1 MRLPSITG
9 KAGSADI
16 PPLGLSATADRG
28 DGRAKRSKKVSKKSQ
43 KTTLSVLV
51 EQEYLLCVKQT
62 FDGSSGTVLAV
73 REFSI
78 DLFEEEASRSVTL
91 SAVLSDFVGPQKDI
105 DAAFVYLGDA
115 LTELHRISA
124 AGMERSD
131 VEASIKN
138 GSFWPNMVV
147 TSRDLD
153 EQAIAYD
160 FFDLSQASGA
170 SGVGVQAAFL
180 SSDLLSDIGKSLS
193 TLKIDCV
200 SVGPVNSAVSGAIM
214 GRDGL
219 SGAGVDVWPD
229 GRAVIYS
236 ANAGRCVPE
245 ETFIALE
252 KLNLEPLV
260 DDEVD
265 QFIGS
270 HDTSPTIWRL
280 DIFEGQAPERVGY
293 FAPSNFDPEVIRS
306 DPSQRLFAF
315 ECKLDRTGVEE
326 QFSKISLQRRIAEA
340 SFISEYTNM
349 ICSAEPGDAL
359 RASDLNFLDR
369 SWNLYAADRRR
380 SALTKSFAV
389 YGIMG
394 LAVGLLINAGASSFL
409 PDYVEMKLSNE
420 LVEAELTLLDSQI
433 MQLQQEIQMLSL
445 REEAISQIVGNHR
458 DVYAVLI
465 SVLRTV
471 PSQVELSRIA
481 IDADAGNVKIEGLG
495 SNEVLVSNFV
505 GMLSRNGE
513 ARASLLTMS
522 VTEGG
527 DFQFE
532 ISIPFD
538 ELF

>member
-1 MRLPSITG
+1 MRLPPITIRTR
-9 KAGSADI
+9 SADS
-16 PPLGLSATADRG
+16 PPRGVSTSADRG
-28 DGRAKRSKKVSKKSQ
+28 DRRSKSYEKVPKKSQ
-43 KTTLSVLV
+43 KTILSVLI
-51 EQEYLLCVKQT
+51 EKEYLLCVKQT
-62 FDGSSGTVLAV
+62 NDGSSGTVLAV

-78 DLFEEEASRSVTL
+78 DLFDGEASCSVKL
-91 SAVLSDFVGPQKDI
+91 SAVLSDFVGQHKDI
-105 DAAFVYLGDA
+105 NAAFVYIGDG

-124 AGMERSD
+124 AGMEKSD

-147 TSRDLD
+147 TLRDLD

-160 FFDLSQASGA
+160 FFDLSKASGA

-180 SSDLLSDIGKSLS
+180 SSDLLADIDKSMS

-200 SVGPVNSAVSGAIM
+200 SVAPVNSAVSGAIM
-214 GRDGL
+214 GRDVL
-219 SGAGVDVWPD
+219 SDAGVDVWPD
-229 GRAVIYS
+229 GRALVYS

-260 DDEVD
+260 DDGVV
-265 QFIGS
+265 QFTGS
-270 HDTSPTIWRL
+270 HYTSPTIWLL
-280 DIFEGQAPERVGY
+280 DIFAGQAPERVGY

-306 DPSQRLFAF
+306 DPSQRLFEF
-315 ECKLDRTGVEE
+315 ECKLDRTGVEKH
-326 QFSKISLQRRIAEA
+326 FSKISLQRRIAEV

-349 ICSAEPGDAL
+349 ICSTEPGDVL

-380 SALTKSFAV
+380 SSLTKFLAV
-389 YGIMG
+389 YGILG
-394 LAVGLLINAGASSFL
+394 LAVGLFIKVGASYFL
-409 PDYVEMKLSNE
+409 PDYVEIKLSNE

-445 REEAISQIVGNHR
+445 REEAISQIDGNHR
-458 DVYAVLI
+458 DVYDALI

-471 PSQVELSRIA
+471 PSKVELSRIA
-481 IDADAGNVKIEGLG
+481 IDADAGNVRIEGWG
-495 SNEVLVSNFV
+495 INEVLVSNFL
-505 GMLSRNGE
+505 GLLSRNGE
-513 ARASLLTMS
+513 TRASLLNLT
-522 VTEGG
+522 VTDSGG
-527 DFQFE
+527 FQFE

-538 ELF
+538 EIL

>member
-1 MRLPSITG
+1 MRLPFKIF
-9 KAGSADI
+9 KACSADSTA
-16 PPLGLSATADRG
+16 LGLSRNADRG
-28 DGRAKRSKKVSKKSQ
+28 DRREKRYEKVPKKSQ
-43 KTTLSVLV
+43 KTTLSVLI
-51 EQEYLLCVKQT
+51 EEKYLLCVKQT
-62 FDGSSGTVLAV
+62 YDGSSGTVLAV

-78 DLFEEEASRSVTL
+78 DLFEEEAPLSVTL
-91 SAVLSDFVGPQKDI
+91 SAVLSDFVGQHKDI

-115 LTELHRISA
+115 LTELHRIFA
-124 AGMERSD
+124 DGMERSD

-147 TSRDLD
+147 TLRDLD

-160 FFDLSQASGA
+160 FFDLSTASGT
-170 SGVGVQAAFL
+170 SGVGVQVAFL
-180 SSDLLSDIGKSLS
+180 SSDLLADIDKSLS

-200 SVGPVNSAVSGAIM
+200 SVAPVNSAVSGAIM

-219 SGAGVDVWPD
+219 SGAGVDVWSD

-236 ANAGRCVPE
+236 AKSGRCVPE

-260 DDEVD
+260 DGEVA
-265 QFIGS
+265 QFMGS
-270 HDTSPTIWRL
+270 HDISPTIWRL
-280 DIFEGQAPERVGY
+280 DIFAGKAPERVGY

-306 DPSQRLFAF
+306 DPSQRFFEF
-315 ECKLDRTGVEE
+315 ECKLDRTGVEK

-359 RASDLNFLDR
+359 RASELNFLDR

-380 SALTKSFAV
+380 SALTKSFTV
-389 YGIMG
+389 YGIVG
-394 LAVGLLINAGASSFL
+394 LAVGLLITAGSSYFL
-409 PDYVEMKLSNE
+409 PDYVEMKISNE

-433 MQLQQEIQMLSL
+433 MQLQQEFKLLSL

-458 DVYAVLI
+458 EVYAVLI
-465 SVLRTV
+465 AVLRTV

-481 IDADAGNVKIEGLG
+481 IDADAGNVKIKGLG

-522 VTEGG
+522 VTESGG
-527 DFQFE
+527 FQFE

-538 ELF
+538 ELL